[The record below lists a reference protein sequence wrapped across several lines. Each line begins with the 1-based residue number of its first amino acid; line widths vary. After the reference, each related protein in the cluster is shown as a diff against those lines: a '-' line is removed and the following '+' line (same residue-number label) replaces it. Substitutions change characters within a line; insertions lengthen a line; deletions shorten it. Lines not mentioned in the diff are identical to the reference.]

1 MITFKLNLSEAF
13 NIMPLH
19 SKTIRPLSVFF
30 ILKKNVKKFKF
41 ITNNFIKVT
50 NRVRITVF
58 R

>member
-1 MITFKLNLSEAF
+1 
-13 NIMPLH
+13 MPLH
-19 SKTIRPLSVFF
+19 SKTIRPLFVFF

-50 NRVRITVF
+50 SRIRVTVF

>member
-1 MITFKLNLSEAF
+1 
-13 NIMPLH
+13 MPLH
-19 SKTIRPLSVFF
+19 SKTMRPLSVFF

-50 NRVRITVF
+50 GRIRITVF